1 MAFQYAIALTGGIA
15 TGKSSA
21 TAILSLYGFRFID
34 ADKIAHQILDEQHR
48 AVAEMFG
55 KDLIFGSKVDR
66 KRLGSI
72 IFSDPIKRKMLESLL
87 HPLIY
92 QEIERQSYREDQFKK
107 PYIIDIPL
115 FFEGGRYPVEKSLVV
130 YAAREQQL
138 QRLMQREGYN
148 QMEAIC
154 RIDSQMDIE
163 QKRDRATYVIDNS
176 GDLRR
181 LQQECERVKEAI
193 LKDFL

>member
-1 MAFQYAIALTGGIA
+1 
-15 TGKSSA
+15 
-21 TAILSLYGFRFID
+21 
-34 ADKIAHQILDEQHR
+34 
-48 AVAEMFG
+48 
-55 KDLIFGSKVDR
+55 
-66 KRLGSI
+66 
-72 IFSDPIKRKMLESLL
+72 MLESLL

-138 QRLMQREGYN
+138 QRLMHREGYN
-148 QMEAIC
+148 QVEAMS

>member
-34 ADKIAHQILDEQHR
+34 ADKIAHQILDEQYR

-55 KDLIFGSKVDR
+55 KDLVFGSKVDR

-92 QEIERQSYREDQFKK
+92 QEIECQSYREDQFKK

-154 RIDSQMDIE
+154 RIDSQMDIK

-176 GDLRR
+176 GDLRK